1 MSFKKAYSKRVIS
14 KQTEI
19 IADGFHFAVQGSAK
33 NNKEFID
40 MFLVKRAN
48 EKYIES
54 NFVDGVYNKE
64 LDRAYIN
71 LLEVLDSKDY
81 VFKEFD
87 YDYTYR
93 VPAELT
99 CCGTQLVLSR
109 FTNTCSKCGADYN
122 QSGSLLASRQFW
134 GEETGEQWHECY

>member
-19 IADGFHFAVQGSAK
+19 ISDGFHFSVKGSAK

-40 MFLVKRAN
+40 MFILQRAD
-48 EKYIES
+48 EEYVES
-54 NFVDGVYNKE
+54 NFVSGVYNKE
-64 LDRAYIN
+64 LDRAYVN
-71 LLEVLDSKDY
+71 LLEVLESKEY

-93 VPAELT
+93 VPA
-99 CCGTQLVLSR
+99 
-109 FTNTCSKCGADYN
+109 D
-122 QSGSLLASRQFW
+122 LLAAGLNWYYLASPIHVLNVVLIIIKVDLF
-134 GEETGEQWHECY
+134 

>member
-1 MSFKKAYSKRVIS
+1 MFILQR
-14 KQTEI
+14 
-19 IADGFHFAVQGSAK
+19 ADEEYV
-33 NNKEFID
+33 
-40 MFLVKRAN
+40 
-48 EKYIES
+48 ES
-54 NFVDGVYNKE
+54 NFVSGVYNKE
-64 LDRAYIN
+64 LDRAYVN
-71 LLEVLDSKDY
+71 LLEVLESKEY

-109 FTNTCSKCGADYN
+109 FTNTCSECGSDYN

-134 GEETGEQWHECY
+134 GEETDEPWHECY